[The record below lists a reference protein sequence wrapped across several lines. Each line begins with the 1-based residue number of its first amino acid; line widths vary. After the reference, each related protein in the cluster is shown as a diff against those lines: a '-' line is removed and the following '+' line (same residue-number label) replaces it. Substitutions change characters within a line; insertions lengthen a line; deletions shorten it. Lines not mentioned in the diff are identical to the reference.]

1 MCYQTSQHN
10 WVNYKGALQVSPKVL
25 VGLAY
30 FEIRICHPIVGQVS
44 LGPLGNARHLSLA
57 SIATNEL
64 VAG

>member
-1 MCYQTSQHN
+1 MGD
-10 WVNYKGALQVSPKVL
+10 YKGALQVSPKVL

-30 FEIRICHPIVGQVS
+30 FEIRICHSDCRRGISG
-44 LGPLGNARHLSLA
+44 GNAHHLSLA